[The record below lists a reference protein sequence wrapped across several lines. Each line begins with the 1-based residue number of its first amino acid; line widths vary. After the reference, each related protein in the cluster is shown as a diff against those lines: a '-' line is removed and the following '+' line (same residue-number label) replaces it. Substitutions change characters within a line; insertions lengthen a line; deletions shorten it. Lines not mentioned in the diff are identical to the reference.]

1 METVGVALLLIPA
14 LAVLA
19 PILSRAVSRWVRV
32 PIAVFELGLGI
43 LIGPAALG
51 LVGANATIDVF
62 AQLGLAMLF
71 FMAGSEI
78 DVTALTGRTGR
89 RAVGGWLLGLA
100 AALLGA
106 LVLLP
111 VEAAIVVAIS
121 LTSTALGTLLPILRD
136 ARELG
141 TPFGRAISAVGAVG
155 EFGPLVAISI
165 FLGGRDPGI
174 STIVLAI
181 FLGIGA
187 VAIVLAIR
195 LPRGLLHR
203 VVTSTLHTSGQF
215 AIRVVLLILAA
226 LVVLSLVLDLDMLL
240 GAFVAGIVW
249 RLIMR
254 DAPETARAQVE
265 SKLEGIAF
273 GFFVPIFFIMT
284 GVEFDL
290 QGLLDEPIL
299 FVGVPVVLLVML
311 VVRGLPSML
320 AAPLGASARDRW
332 SLALLGATGLPVVV
346 AVTAIGVDAGFLS
359 SSLASVLVAG
369 GMLSVLLLPLIGMAL
384 RGERARV
391 SMPLEDDLV

>member
-43 LIGPAALG
+43 LIGPALLG

-100 AALLGA
+100 AALIGA

-111 VEAAIVVAIS
+111 VEAAIVVAIA

-181 FLGIGA
+181 FLGVGA
-187 VAIVLAIR
+187 LAIVLAIR
-195 LPRGLLHR
+195 MPRGLLHR

-346 AVTAIGVDAGFLS
+346 AVTAIGVDAGFIS

>member
-1 METVGVALLLIPA
+1 VDSIGWGLLLVPL

-19 PILSRAVSRWVRV
+19 PILSRAVSQWVRV
-32 PIAVFELGLGI
+32 PIAVFELALGI
-43 LIGPAALG
+43 LIGPALLD
-51 LVGANATIDVF
+51 LVVPNVTIEVF

-89 RAVGGWLLGLA
+89 RAVGGWVLGLA
-100 AALLGA
+100 AALGGA

-111 VEAAIVVAIS
+111 VEAAIVVAIA

-136 ARELG
+136 ARELD

-174 STIVLAI
+174 STIVLAA

-187 VAIVLAIR
+187 IAIVLAIR
-195 LPRGLLHR
+195 MPRGRLHR
-203 VVTSTLHTSGQF
+203 VVTATLHTSGQF
-215 AIRVVLLILAA
+215 AIRVVLLILAT
-226 LVVLSLVLDLDMLL
+226 LVVVSLILDLDMLL

-254 DAPETARAQVE
+254 DAPEDARAAVE
-265 SKLEGIAF
+265 SKVEGIAF
-273 GFFVPIFFIMT
+273 GFLVPIFFIMT
-284 GVEFDL
+284 GVGFDL
-290 QGLLDEPIL
+290 QALLEQPALWI
-299 FVGVPVVLLVML
+299 GVPVVLLVML

-320 AAPLGASARDRW
+320 AAPPGASARDRW
-332 SLALLGATGLPVVV
+332 SLALLGATGLPVIV
-346 AVTAIGVDAGFLS
+346 AVTAIGVDAGFIS

-369 GMLSVLLLPLIGMAL
+369 GMVSVLLLPLIGMAL
-384 RGERARV
+384 RGERARAL
-391 SMPLEDDLV
+391 SPLEDDLV

>member
-19 PILSRAVSRWVRV
+19 PILSRAVARWVRV

-43 LIGPAALG
+43 LIGPALLG

-100 AALLGA
+100 AALIGA

-111 VEAAIVVAIS
+111 VEAAIVVAIA

-181 FLGIGA
+181 FLGVGA
-187 VAIVLAIR
+187 LAIVLAIR
-195 LPRGLLHR
+195 MPRGLLHR

-346 AVTAIGVDAGFLS
+346 AVTAIGVDAGFIS

>member
-111 VEAAIVVAIS
+111 VEAAIVVAIA
-121 LTSTALGTLLPILRD
+121 LTSTAHGTLLPILRD

-181 FLGIGA
+181 FLAVGA
-187 VAIVLAIR
+187 LAIVLAIR
-195 LPRGLLHR
+195 MPRGLLHR

-320 AAPLGASARDRW
+320 AAPPGASARDRW
-332 SLALLGATGLPVVV
+332 SLALLGATGLPVIV
-346 AVTAIGVDAGFLS
+346 AVTAIGVDAGFIS

>member
-43 LIGPAALG
+43 LIGPAVLG

-100 AALLGA
+100 AALLGS

-111 VEAAIVVAIS
+111 VEAAIVVAIA

-187 VAIVLAIR
+187 LAIVLAIR

-320 AAPLGASARDRW
+320 AAPPGASARDRW

-346 AVTAIGVDAGFLS
+346 AVTAIGVDAGFIS